1 MFRIIV
7 ENALPSKARPQYDQV
22 VSTSPWRDRAATKS
36 RAKSGPSIRGSAMN
50 GSAVRKQVVAMT
62 IGFFVA
68 LGASAD
74 AAEVKALVSTAMKRP
89 FEELSAQFERSAGHK
104 VVASFGPSGA
114 LTKRLSDGEAAD
126 LVILG
131 GGGLESLIK
140 QGKVA
145 GGGVDVARSMI
156 GVAVAKGA
164 PQPDI
169 STPEKF
175 KAVLLAARSVA
186 YTDPASGGASGAY
199 LGKLFDKM
207 GLTEVLKPKAK
218 LAAGGPNGYAG
229 TFVARGDAEIA
240 MQPIPELMAVPG
252 LDIVGPLPGEFQN
265 VTTYAAG
272 IPVSAGQTV
281 AARALIEFLSAPA
294 AASVYKTHG
303 LEPG

>member
-1 MFRIIV
+1 
-7 ENALPSKARPQYDQV
+7 
-22 VSTSPWRDRAATKS
+22 
-36 RAKSGPSIRGSAMN
+36 MN

-74 AAEVKALVSTAMKRP
+74 AAEVKVLVSTAMKRP
-89 FEELSAQFERSAGHK
+89 FEELSAQFERSAMHK

-145 GGGVDVARSMI
+145 GGGVDVARSMV
-156 GVAVAKGA
+156 GVDVAKGA

-272 IPVSAGQTV
+272 IPVSAAQTV

>member
-1 MFRIIV
+1 M
-7 ENALPSKARPQYDQV
+7 K
-22 VSTSPWRDRAATKS
+22 
-36 RAKSGPSIRGSAMN
+36 
-50 GSAVRKQVVAMT
+50 GSAVGKRVVALA
-62 IGFFVA
+62 IGLFVA
-68 LGASAD
+68 LGAGAG

-114 LTKRLSDGEAAD
+114 LAKRLSDGEAAD

-140 QGKVA
+140 QGKVS
-145 GGGVDVARSMI
+145 GNGVDVARSMI
-156 GVAVAKGA
+156 GLPVAKGA

-175 KAVLLAARSVA
+175 KSVLLAARSVA

-199 LGKLFDKM
+199 LGKLFDKL

-229 TFVARGDAEIA
+229 TFVAKGDAEIA

-252 LDIVGPLPGEFQN
+252 LNIVGPLPGEFQN

-272 IPVSAGQTV
+272 IPTNVGQTV
-281 AARALIEFLSAPA
+281 AARALIEFLTAPA